1 MSESDIA
8 FFAAI
13 IAKLSAKLVKNVANK
28 LSSSA
33 GISSLIN
40 IASELLN
47 PIKLLLEKLFK
58 FILTPSPKELIDKS
72 ELDVNSKIMLVLE
85 GIDIAI
91 YPYEEDW
98 DNFKVIATRSLDEKG
113 RIAIPKNLN
122 ILPEELLVYIENGVI
137 KMRRGL

>member
-1 MSESDIA
+1 M
-8 FFAAI
+8 AAEGNNRI
-13 IAKLSAKLVKNVANK
+13 TI
-28 LSSSA
+28 
-33 GISSLIN
+33 
-40 IASELLN
+40 
-47 PIKLLLEKLFK
+47 
-58 FILTPSPKELIDKS
+58 PKELIDKS
-72 ELDVNSKIMLVLE
+72 ELNVNSKIMLVLE